1 MFQNLQINLL
11 RSAILKKLKTE
22 DENFNHE
29 LQKMTIEIDFFD
41 DMEVKS
47 NSVLYFDDNKKAEV
61 QGLINAQNV
70 SLFTNMIKN
79 NVKDI
84 KQVDIVDIEID
95 FLNHEFSAEIFYV
108 DTKGNKIQTNVN
120 KL

>member
-1 MFQNLQINLL
+1 MFQTLQINLL
-11 RSAILKKLKTE
+11 KAAILKKLKSE
-22 DENFNHE
+22 DENFKHD
-29 LQKMTIEIDFFD
+29 LLKMNIEIDFFD
-41 DMEVKS
+41 DTEVKS
-47 NSVLYFDDNKKAEV
+47 NSVLYFNDDKKAEV

-95 FLNHEFSAEIFYV
+95 FLTKEFSAEIFYI
-108 DTKGNKIQTNVN
+108 DNNDNKIQTNVN

>member
-1 MFQNLQINLL
+1 MFQTLQINLL
-11 RSAILKKLKTE
+11 KSAITKKLTSE
-22 DENFNHE
+22 DKNFKHNLE
-29 LQKMTIEIDFFD
+29 KMQIEINFFHET
-41 DMEVKS
+41 EVQS
-47 NSVLYFDDNKKAEV
+47 NSVLYFNDNKKAEV
-61 QGLINAQNV
+61 KGLINAQNV

-95 FLNHEFSAEIFYV
+95 FLKHEFSAEIYYV
-108 DTKGNKIQTNVN
+108 DNQGNKINANVN

>member
-1 MFQNLQINLL
+1 MFQTLQINLL
-11 RSAILKKLKTE
+11 KAAILKKLKSE

-29 LQKMTIEIDFFD
+29 LLKMNIEIDFFHET
-41 DMEVKS
+41 EVQS
-47 NSVLYFDDNKKAEV
+47 NSILYFNNNKKAEV
-61 QGLINAQNV
+61 KGLINAQNV

-84 KQVDIVDIEID
+84 KHVDIVDIEID

>member
-22 DENFNHE
+22 DETFNSN

-41 DMEVKS
+41 DLEVKS
-47 NSVLYFDDNKKAEV
+47 NSILYFDDNKKAEV

-84 KQVDIVDIEID
+84 SHVNIVDIEID

>member
-1 MFQNLQINLL
+1 MFQALQINLL
-11 RSAILKKLKTE
+11 RSAITKKLQTE
-22 DENFNHE
+22 NKDFKSE
-29 LQKMTIEIDFFD
+29 LQKMNIEIDFFD
-41 DMEVKS
+41 DVEVKS

-70 SLFTNMIKN
+70 SIFTNMIKN

-95 FLNHEFSAEIFYV
+95 FLTKEFSAEIFYI
-108 DTKGNKIQTNVN
+108 DNNDNKIQTNVN